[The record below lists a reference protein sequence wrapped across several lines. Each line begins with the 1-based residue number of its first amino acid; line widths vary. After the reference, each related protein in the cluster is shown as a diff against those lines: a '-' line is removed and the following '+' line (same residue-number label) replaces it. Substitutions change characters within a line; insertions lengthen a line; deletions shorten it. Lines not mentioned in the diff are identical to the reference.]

1 MYSLRLSTACG
12 THSPETRGDNESF
25 GRRVCQRNVAL
36 PVNEQSEKTS
46 NKMAIMPAASNAA
59 SNTIESLKV
68 KARAVVEGSQAT
80 TNGHGHENGHANG
93 HTNGYSNGR
102 AASVYEQTDEQL
114 WAKADKASICGG
126 LSLTRRMA
134 DMLRL

>member
-1 MYSLRLSTACG
+1 
-12 THSPETRGDNESF
+12 
-25 GRRVCQRNVAL
+25 
-36 PVNEQSEKTS
+36 
-46 NKMAIMPAASNAA
+46 MAIMHAANNAA
-59 SNTIESLKV
+59 SITIESLKV

-80 TNGHGHENGHANG
+80 KNGHGHANGHVNG
-93 HTNGYSNGR
+93 HTNGYSNGQATNGH

-134 DMLRL
+134 DMVRL